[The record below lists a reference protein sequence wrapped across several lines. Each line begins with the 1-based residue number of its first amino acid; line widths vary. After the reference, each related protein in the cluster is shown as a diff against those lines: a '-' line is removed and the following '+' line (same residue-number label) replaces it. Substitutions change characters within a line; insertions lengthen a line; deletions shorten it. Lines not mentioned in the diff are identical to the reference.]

1 MKGIVFT
8 ELLEMVEERYSLEV
22 VDRIIERA
30 ELPSGGVY
38 TAVGTYPPEE
48 MGRLL
53 RELSAATGA
62 PPAELLRAFGHH
74 LLHRFAAG
82 FPQFFAESKG
92 ALALLERVETVIHVE
107 VRKLYP
113 DAELPS
119 FDTARDGDRL
129 TMVYRSP
136 RRLSHLAEGLIAGCA
151 EFYGETI
158 DVEREDLSGGDGEV
172 VRFTL
177 TRRAAS

>member
-1 MKGIVFT
+1 MKGVVFA
-8 ELLEMVEERYSLEV
+8 EFVEMVERVYSPEV
-22 VDRIIERA
+22 MDRVLLQVA
-30 ELPSGGVY
+30 PASGGAY
-38 TAVGTYPPEE
+38 TSVGTYPFDE
-48 MGRLL
+48 MMALVSGVAAELNVEIPVLL
-53 RELSAATGA
+53 REFGRQLFVQFQRKFPEIFVEAADSF
-62 PPAELLRAFGHH
+62 AF
-74 LLHRFAAG
+74 
-82 FPQFFAESKG
+82 
-92 ALALLERVETVIHVE
+92 LEQVEGIIHVE

>member
-38 TAVGTYPPEE
+38 TAVGTYPHAE

-62 PPAELLRAFGHH
+62 PPRSCCA
-74 LLHRFAAG
+74 
-82 FPQFFAESKG
+82 
-92 ALALLERVETVIHVE
+92 
-107 VRKLYP
+107 
-113 DAELPS
+113 PS
-119 FDTARDGDRL
+119 ATTSCTASRL
-129 TMVYRSP
+129 GSRSSSP
-136 RRLSHLAEGLIAGCA
+136 SRRTPSRCS
-151 EFYGETI
+151 
-158 DVEREDLSGGDGEV
+158 SGS
-172 VRFTL
+172 
-177 TRRAAS
+177 RR